1 MSFIFSCALSLLQV
15 ANPVHEIKNP
25 RITIVELPELTIEGG
40 KYPTIVQ
47 AGDVL
52 YVNYFID
59 KNEIPRLEQRRLIN
73 GTFTSPTL
81 ISASKDLMVNWA
93 DRSRFA
99 LGHDD
104 SSLVTWLESNG
115 HGYGIKYMF
124 SRESGAAYTEAK
136 WLHQDQEGSEH
147 GFVSLV
153 PLKLGGFFAVW
164 LQGGAFGADNAYQTS
179 LMGLVVN
186 ADGVPGDEF
195 VLDDKVCDCCDT
207 DAEIFD
213 SGNVVVTFRDRSDDE
228 ERDIYYV
235 RGNPLEPDSF
245 SGAKPISLDEWKP
258 NGCPVN
264 GPAIASLGRHTSALT
279 YCNKQWST
287 PRLQISQ
294 SNGGGKKFGLV
305 TILSAKD
312 TIGRADIAYLPEG
325 IPVAAWLHTIEDE
338 VWWVARAVPRKGL
351 AGPREKISKSSSA
364 RNSGFISLASTATG
378 VIACYNDG
386 DDLGF
391 SSIEFE
397 QAAADVVDTEVE

>member
-15 ANPVHEIKNP
+15 ANPANEIKNP
-25 RITIVELPELTIEGG
+25 NITIVELPELTIEGG
-40 KYPTIVQ
+40 KYPTITQ

-52 YVNYFID
+52 YVNYFIT
-59 KNEIPRLEQRRLIN
+59 KNDITRLEQRRVIN

-81 ISASKDLMVNWA
+81 ISASEDLMVNWA
-93 DRSRFA
+93 DRPRFA

-136 WLHQDQEGSEH
+136 WLHQDQKGSEH

-179 LMGLVVN
+179 LMGLVIN
-186 ADGVPGDEF
+186 ADGVLGDEF

-235 RGNPLEPDSF
+235 RGNPLDPDSF

-264 GPAIASLGRHTSALT
+264 GPAIASLGRHTAALT

-287 PRLQISQ
+287 PRLQIAQ

-338 VWWVARAVPRKGL
+338 VWWVARAVPRKGM
-351 AGPREKISKSSSA
+351 AGPREKISKSSIA

-391 SSIEFE
+391 SSIEFK

>member
-15 ANPVHEIKNP
+15 ANPAHEIKNP
-25 RITIVELPELTIEGG
+25 NITIAELPELTIEGG
-40 KYPTIVQ
+40 KYPTITQ

-52 YVNYFID
+52 YVNYFIT
-59 KNEIPRLEQRRLIN
+59 KNDITRLEQRRVIN

-81 ISASKDLMVNWA
+81 ISASEDLMVNWA
-93 DRSRFA
+93 DRPRFA

-136 WLHQDQEGSEH
+136 WLHQDQKGSEH

-179 LMGLVVN
+179 LMGLVIN
-186 ADGVPGDEF
+186 ADGVLGDEF

-235 RGNPLEPDSF
+235 RGNPLDPDSF

-264 GPAIASLGRHTSALT
+264 GPAIASLGRHTAALT

-287 PRLQISQ
+287 PRLQIAQ

-338 VWWVARAVPRKGL
+338 VWWVARAVPRKGM
-351 AGPREKISKSSSA
+351 AGPREKISKSSIA

-391 SSIEFE
+391 SSIEFK

>member
-1 MSFIFSCALSLLQV
+1 MSFIFSCVLSLLQV
-15 ANPVHEIKNP
+15 ANPAHEIKNP
-25 RITIVELPELTIEGG
+25 NITIVELPELTIEGG

-52 YVNYFID
+52 YVNYFIT
-59 KNEIPRLEQRRLIN
+59 KNDITRLEQRRVIN
-73 GTFTSPTL
+73 GEFTSPTL
-81 ISASKDLMVNWA
+81 ISASEDLMVNWA
-93 DRSRFA
+93 DRPRFA

-179 LMGLVVN
+179 LMGLVIN
-186 ADGVPGDEF
+186 ADGVLGDEF

-213 SGNVVVTFRDRSDDE
+213 SGNVVVTFRDRSDGE

-235 RGNPLEPDSF
+235 RGNPIDPDSF

-264 GPAIASLGRHTSALT
+264 GPAIASLGRHTAALT

-287 PRLQISQ
+287 PRLQIAQ

-338 VWWVARAVPRKGL
+338 VWWVARAVPRKGM
-351 AGPREKISKSSSA
+351 AGPREKISKSSIA

-391 SSIEFE
+391 SSIEFK